1 MKEIP
6 FIKMDGLG
14 NDFFIIEPKYS
25 NIKLSAKEMQKL
37 GNRKTGIGFDQLFIL
52 KPSKKADIKMEIYN
66 SDGSEA
72 GACGNG
78 ARCVA
83 YWIFRNKGVKECSI
97 EAPGGKILKAFQGR
111 LITVNMGPAK
121 TDWSE
126 IPLSKKMDT
135 LYIPKFLPDLPEPC
149 SISMGNP
156 HCVFFVKD
164 IKKVDLAKYGPA
176 VEWHPLFPQRTN
188 VEFAQVISPTIV
200 RMRVWERGAGITSA
214 CGSGACAVL
223 AAAIRRGFCRK
234 NKKTKIVMD
243 GGTLI
248 IEQEKNNDILMSGTV
263 HLSFKGTAYL

>member
-14 NDFFIIEPKYS
+14 NDFFIIEPENS
-25 NIKLSAKEMQKL
+25 DIKLSAKEMQKL
-37 GNRKTGIGFDQLFIL
+37 SERKTGIGFDQLFIL
-52 KPSKKADIKMEIYN
+52 KPSKKADIKMVIYN

-83 YWIFRNKGVKECSI
+83 DWVFKKKGIKECTI
-97 EAPGGKILKAFQGR
+97 EAPGGKILKAYQGR

-121 TDWSE
+121 TNWDE
-126 IPLSKKMDT
+126 IPLSQKTDT
-135 LYIPKFLPDLPEPC
+135 LHLPQVLPDLPEPC
-149 SISMGNP
+149 GVSMGNP

-164 IKKVDLAKYGPA
+164 IKKINLAKDGPA
-176 VEWHPLFPQRTN
+176 VEWHPLFPERTN
-188 VEFAQVISPTIV
+188 VEFAQVLGPALI

-223 AAAIRRGFCRK
+223 VAAIRRGLCKK
-234 NKKTKIVMD
+234 NKKTEIVMD

-248 IEQEKNNDILMSGTV
+248 IEVDKNNDVLMSGPV